1 MHMKWEFLMEVG
13 TNGLY
18 VENLISDPEVS
29 LENELNIVEIRT
41 IRVNNKS
48 KIED

>member
-13 TNGLY
+13 TNSLY